1 MIGFLSILFSGA
13 LGGSSPPAT
22 RRFAEASFLVPAPI
36 DRVFPLFDPINESKW
51 VPGWAITPVHPL
63 PFEVEKNAVFL
74 TESLGHSAIWTIV
87 RFEPEAHAV
96 EYLVVVP
103 GFQQR
108 WVTVRCAPAGHET
121 EVTVSYTVTALGSEG
136 EAALGRY
143 DEEFIRAWR
152 EPVTLAVRKGAATE
166 GEHGAS

>member
-1 MIGFLSILFSGA
+1 MIGLLSILFIGA
-13 LGGSSPPAT
+13 LNGVSPPAT
-22 RRFAEASFLVPAPI
+22 RRFAEASFVVPAPVE
-36 DRVFPLFDPINESKW
+36 RVFPLFDPINESKW
-51 VPGWAITPVHPL
+51 VPGWTITPVHPL
-63 PFEVEKNAVFL
+63 PFEVKKNAVFL
-74 TESLGHSAIWTIV
+74 TESHGQTGVWTIV

-108 WVTVRCAPAGHET
+108 WITVRCAPAGSET
-121 EVTVSYTVTALGSEG
+121 KVTVSYTVTSLGSEG

-166 GEHGAS
+166 VDHGTP